1 MERNTTYK
9 VFTDLSRLTTCDY
22 SLMFNRPIKVFM
34 ECGAFAP
41 GGLAQ
46 HSSLCVSG

>member
-9 VFTDLSRLTTCDY
+9 VFTDLSRLTTFDY

-34 ECGAFAP
+34 ECGAFAS
-41 GGLAQ
+41 GGLAL